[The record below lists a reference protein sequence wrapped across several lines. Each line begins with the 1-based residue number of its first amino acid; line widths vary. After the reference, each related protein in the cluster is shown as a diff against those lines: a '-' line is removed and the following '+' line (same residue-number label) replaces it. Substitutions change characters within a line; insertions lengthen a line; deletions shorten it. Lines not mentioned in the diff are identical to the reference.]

1 LKKKWKIYEFAI
13 DNFHNYHKIYLLLCR
28 ESLTLYKQFMRIESF
43 ILATLAI
50 ITLTGFSQAGE
61 ANAVN
66 VTVSKGRGESAV
78 KAAPFENY
86 WAAQSWDSDGAAFW
100 HAKKETPAPT
110 TPKETEAVTATKQ
123 RTGK

>member
-1 LKKKWKIYEFAI
+1 
-13 DNFHNYHKIYLLLCR
+13 
-28 ESLTLYKQFMRIESF
+28 MRIESF

-50 ITLTGFSQAGE
+50 ITLTGLSQAGE

-66 VTVSKGRGESAV
+66 VTANKSPGEAVV
-78 KAAPFENY
+78 KAVPFENY
-86 WAAQSWDSDGAAFW
+86 WASQSWDADGAAFW